1 MNQYKNMQNSPLILN
16 ILLQQRPE
24 LQSVLAI
31 QQKGAS
37 WQQIAE
43 VMAQQKGIDLNNL
56 IQQLQS

>member
-1 MNQYKNMQNSPLILN
+1 MNQYKTIHDPQLILN
-16 ILLQQRPE
+16 NLLQQRPE

-37 WQQIAE
+37 LQQIAE
-43 VMAQQKGIDLNNL
+43 IMAQQKGIDLNNL